1 MLPHTPVAVG
11 HCPFSRNL
19 FSELLLNKG
28 QSPCQKQQPAWLLI
42 LIVPSPPWNG
52 RTAQS
57 HSWSRLLRRT
67 SSSFWLVHED
77 RSFFTALVWWVC
89 ARYICTH
96 RVHTTS
102 RCRISAWRC
111 VHSMGV
117 DPWIVDYYAL
127 LRLVSYR
134 LEVHCTYDRH
144 GAFHWHENRSSQKD
158 RWSFG
163 RFTAAE
169 NRPAHKTKRT
179 PQIFPSL
186 NGRLCSCKCYPSLHV
201 RPGFSSSKQGVGRR
215 ISSAQGM
222 GLRASVICHNLFEE
236 VMCNSSRQIFQ
247 EKRMLCAGLTSLK

>member
-117 DPWIVDYYAL
+117 DPMIATGHFIGTRIAPRKRIADHSGGL
-127 LRLVSYR
+127 PQRRIDPPTRRKERL
-134 LEVHCTYDRH
+134 
-144 GAFHWHENRSSQKD
+144 RSSL
-158 RWSFG
+158 
-163 RFTAAE
+163 
-169 NRPAHKTKRT
+169 P
-179 PQIFPSL
+179 
-186 NGRLCSCKCYPSLHV
+186 
-201 RPGFSSSKQGVGRR
+201 
-215 ISSAQGM
+215 
-222 GLRASVICHNLFEE
+222 
-236 VMCNSSRQIFQ
+236 
-247 EKRMLCAGLTSLK
+247 